1 MKYYVATNKGV
12 HAFESDGSQDF
23 LITGSM
29 RPMTLEEV
37 HQHLYPAPTQ
47 AQLEAEARSW
57 RDAELARADIE
68 LNKVQDGDGVG
79 TVTAWRAYRSALRKW
94 PETLD
99 WPNSIKPI
107 APDYKE

>member
-1 MKYYVATNKGV
+1 MKYYIDVNGNYLGGWDTNPPEGAIEV
-12 HAFESDGSQDF
+12 THPPYDARDVWDGIHWVPSK
-23 LITGSM
+23 
-29 RPMTLEEV
+29 
-37 HQHLYPAPTQ
+37 
-47 AQLEAEARSW
+47 AQLETEARVW
-57 RDAELARADIE
+57 RDEELARADIE

-99 WPNSIKPI
+99 CPNSIKPI